1 MNEKKTKRYNDVL
14 FLQTN
19 LLINL
24 NILIKFVD
32 KSLYDI

>member
-24 NILIKFVD
+24 NILIKSVD